1 MLRVGQSFVR
11 SGAQW
16 RSASLVPKS
25 LRSISNVRLMS
36 SHSHGG
42 DGNGNGNGVEANG
55 KTTGMDVAKGAKGAA
70 DGKMSPMDFQILKEL
85 WRHLWPGKD
94 MNPDATNVKA
104 RVVASVSLLF
114 ISKLVNIYVP
124 FLFKDLVD
132 HFQTISDLSHVA
144 AAANAVSPLP
154 LEALPLS
161 LVLGYGLARTTAA
174 GAAELR
180 NAIFASVSHGTI
192 RDISKHIFRH
202 LHALDLQ
209 FHLDRNTGV
218 LSRTIDRGTRSIN
231 FALTSMLFNVFP
243 TLLEVGL
250 VGGILTYNLGPSYA
264 LITTSTVAAYTYFTV
279 KVSDW
284 RVGIRKEMNKQESAA
299 SGQVIDSLINY
310 ETVKL
315 FNQESHELSRYDKSL
330 KGFQEA
336 SILTQTSLSYLN
348 FGQNAIFSVG
358 LTAIMY
364 MTSQDILAGT
374 ATLGDLVLVNGLLF
388 QLSIPLNFIGMV
400 YRELRQATIDMQS
413 MFQLRNIKPV
423 IQDTSSSQPLL
434 WTPSSSSSSA
444 SPASMEP
451 LIVFDNVHFSYPSNP
466 ARSILNG
473 ISFQIRR
480 GEKVAIVGASGSGKS
495 TLYRLLYRFYDPL
508 QGSIR
513 VAGRDIQ
520 QVTLESLR
528 KGIAVVPQDTVLF
541 NDTLGT
547 DSHDR
552 SVCIVLLL

>member
-1 MLRVGQSFVR
+1 
-11 SGAQW
+11 
-16 RSASLVPKS
+16 
-25 LRSISNVRLMS
+25 
-36 SHSHGG
+36 
-42 DGNGNGNGVEANG
+42 
-55 KTTGMDVAKGAKGAA
+55 MDAAKGAKGAA

-85 WRHLWPGKD
+85 SKHLWPSKD

-132 HFQTISDLSHVA
+132 HFQTISDLSHAA

-434 WTPSSSSSSA
+434 WTPSSSSSSV
-444 SPASMEP
+444 SSTSSEP

-541 NDTLGT
+541 NDTLGN

-552 SVCIVLLL
+552 SVCIMMFL